1 MTDSQQRFLIVR
13 LSSIGDIV
21 HTLPAVGALSK
32 TFPHAEIDW
41 AVEKRHALLL
51 NGNPHVHR
59 AVELDTLGWRKH
71 LLASST
77 RRDIRT
83 GLRALREYRYD
94 AAIDFQGLWKSSVV
108 AWLSGARERIGFARR
123 WLREPGATVLYTQ
136 RVSPGERQHVIEM
149 NLSLVRRLGAKVQ
162 DWQFPLPHS
171 GPDDAYVDARL
182 AALNLVDFIIVNPGG
197 GWRSKCWS
205 PENYAELIR
214 RLEGSVHGGIVL
226 TGSPDE
232 ERMIGRMLD
241 GAGARRVTYLP
252 TTLVQFIALVR
263 RARLFVGGDTG
274 PLHLAA
280 AAGTPIVGI
289 YGPTDPVRNGP
300 FHPDDVVLSNQS
312 PINHTRRGPSPTYL
326 PGISVDSVAAAIIDR
341 LARIHG

>member
-1 MTDSQQRFLIVR
+1 MTDSRQRFLIVR

-21 HTLPAVGALSK
+21 HTLPAVAALSK
-32 TFPHAEIDW
+32 TFPYAEIDW

-59 AVELDTLGWRKH
+59 AVELDTLGWRER

-77 RRDIRT
+77 RRDIRS

-123 WLREPGATVLYTQ
+123 WLREPGAAVLYTQ

-162 DWQFPLPHS
+162 DRQFPLPRS
-171 GPDDAYVDARL
+171 GPDDAYVDAQL
-182 AALNLVDFIIVNPGG
+182 AALNLVDFIVVNPGG

-214 RLEGSVHGGIVL
+214 RLEGSFHGGIVL

-232 ERMIGRMLD
+232 ERLIGGILD
-241 GAGARRVTYLP
+241 AAGTRRASYLP

-300 FHPDDVVLSNQS
+300 FHPDDLVLSNQS
-312 PINHTRRGPSPTYL
+312 PVNHTRRGVSPTCL
-326 PGISVDSVAAAIIDR
+326 PGISVDSVAAAIVNR
-341 LARIHG
+341 LARVHG